1 MKVGCSERGGGRESV
16 RRGKRKKAKGER
28 GSGARRR
35 SPEEG
40 EMGSMGG
47 GRMGKEVEVKWNGCA

>member
-1 MKVGCSERGGGRESV
+1 MGLQWEGRGQ
-16 RRGKRKKAKGER
+16 GKRKKGEGKKAEGGR
-28 GSGARRR
+28 GSEARRR